1 MFSNLINQ
9 RRAYVNNLHASDN
22 IPLRAVGYN
31 RLASVEIIDCRCC
44 AAVYVERTAVNSN
57 HMRVGRF
64 NKVVFLSLIF
74 VRVWQVNRYV
84 AVGAIANYQL
94 IPIRYGMRP
103 VGIRYA
109 RVMFLQMPINITR
122 AFGVF

>member
-1 MFSNLINQ
+1 
-9 RRAYVNNLHASDN
+9 
-22 IPLRAVGYN
+22 
-31 RLASVEIIDCRCC
+31 
-44 AAVYVERTAVNSN
+44 
-57 HMRVGRF
+57 MRVGYF
-64 NKVVFLSLIF
+64 NKVIFLSLIL

-103 VGIRYA
+103 IGIRYA

-122 AFGVF
+122 AFGVLKHDFPPSASFTRYPKIVSGMSLNID